1 MTVNLKQRYREEVFE
16 VLHQTLK
23 CNAMQTPKLLKITL
37 NMGLGSAAI
46 TDKKQIAGAQKD
58 LKMIAGQHP
67 IVTRTRRSIAGFK
80 IREDWPIGVKVT
92 LRGDRMWHFL
102 QRLIF
107 VVLPRVRDFRG
118 LNSRSFDGH
127 GNYNLGLSEHI
138 VFPEIDYDKVERV
151 RGLDIAI
158 TTTARTNEEAYAL
171 LSRLFFPFKSKLVK
185 QEG

>member
-16 VLHQTLK
+16 ALHQTLK

-46 TDKKQIAGAQKD
+46 TDKKQITEAQKD

-92 LRGDRMWHFL
+92 LRGDRMWHF
-102 QRLIF
+102 F
-107 VVLPRVRDFRG
+107 T
-118 LNSRSFDGH
+118 
-127 GNYNLGLSEHI
+127 
-138 VFPEIDYDKVERV
+138 
-151 RGLDIAI
+151 AI
-158 TTTARTNEEAYAL
+158 NISCFTTC
-171 LSRLFFPFKSKLVK
+171 S
-185 QEG
+185 